1 MKVQLVANLAA
12 NGQLILAAQ
21 SNAYQAPQEISGM
34 GFAKAIECGNVI
46 MGLTTYQMFA
56 PMMKEVLDTLE
67 VVVMNPEDT
76 EADVYTAKSA
86 EDAIAYLESKGFAKA
101 CVVGGTMTFN
111 SFLGAGLADELF
123 FNLLPVVI
131 NGGGVLET
139 VVGKT
144 LEYTLADAKPFG
156 DVAILHF
163 VRNAE

>member
-1 MKVQLVANLAA
+1 MKVQLVANLSA

-46 MGLTTYQMFA
+46 IGLTTYQMFA
-56 PMMKEVLDTLE
+56 SMMKNVLDTLE
-67 VVVMNPEDT
+67 VVVMNTEDVD
-76 EADVYTAKSA
+76 ANVYTAKSA
-86 EDAIAYLESKGFAKA
+86 EDAVAYLEGKGFAKA

-123 FNLLPVVI
+123 FNLFPVVI

-139 VVGKT
+139 VEGKT
-144 LEYTLADAKPFG
+144 FEYTLADAKPFG
-156 DVAILHF
+156 DVATLHF
-163 VRNAE
+163 VKN